1 MSSFLERLEWESP
14 KLLWGLIFRLAP
26 VFTSLDQDSVIH
38 YYAKEDNG
46 YWLKFCHIGS
56 EIDDKTLSVLTDWW
70 FAKNSLIDL
79 TVANQSNL
87 MVETESFSTLKWK
100 DKLKSELKEEVLI
113 ELGKESEIGN
123 STLERLSLFSKVLLG
138 LTSLLLASQMLVILS
153 K

>member
-1 MSSFLERLEWESP
+1 
-14 KLLWGLIFRLAP
+14 
-26 VFTSLDQDSVIH
+26 
-38 YYAKEDNG
+38 
-46 YWLKFCHIGS
+46 
-56 EIDDKTLSVLTDWW
+56 
-70 FAKNSLIDL
+70 L

>member
-1 MSSFLERLEWESP
+1 
-14 KLLWGLIFRLAP
+14 
-26 VFTSLDQDSVIH
+26 
-38 YYAKEDNG
+38 
-46 YWLKFCHIGS
+46 
-56 EIDDKTLSVLTDWW
+56 
-70 FAKNSLIDL
+70 
-79 TVANQSNL
+79 